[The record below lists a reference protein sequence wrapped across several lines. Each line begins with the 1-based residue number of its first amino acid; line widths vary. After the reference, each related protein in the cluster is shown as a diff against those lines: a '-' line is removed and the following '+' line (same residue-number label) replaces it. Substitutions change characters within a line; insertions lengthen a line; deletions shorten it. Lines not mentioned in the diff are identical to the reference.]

1 MSEFHDLL
9 RRHGIRPNKGLGQHF
24 LASEGVLKKIADAA
38 GLTPEDVVVEVGP
51 GVGTL
56 TRWLARSAG
65 EVVAV
70 ELDEAIL
77 PALREYLSGVG
88 NVRIVQGDI
97 LDLPAERLVPPDRR
111 YKVVAN
117 LPYYITSAAIRHFL
131 EDPHPPDLMVLT
143 VQWEVARRMS
153 ASPPKMSLLAVSVQV
168 YGEAEVLFRVPAG
181 AFYPPPKVDSGVVRI
196 RRRPVPLVPP
206 DERKRF
212 FRVVKAGFSQ
222 RRKQL
227 HNALSGGLGL
237 PSSEVKEAMLR
248 AGIQPRRRAETL
260 SVEEWLRLSR
270 EFGKG
275 G

>member
-1 MSEFHDLL
+1 MSEIHDLL
-9 RRHGIRPNKGLGQHF
+9 KRHGIRPHKALGQHF
-24 LASEGVLKKIADAA
+24 LTSEGVLKKIANAA
-38 GLTPEDVVVEVGP
+38 ELTPEDVVVEVGP

-56 TRWLARSAG
+56 TRWLAQSAG

-77 PALREYLSGVG
+77 PALREYLAGME
-88 NVRIVQGDI
+88 NVRIVHGDI
-97 LDLPAERLVPPDRR
+97 LKLPAERLVSPGRG

-131 EDPHPPDLMVLT
+131 EDPHPPDVMVLT
-143 VQWEVARRMS
+143 VQWEVARRIA

-168 YGEAEVLFRVPAG
+168 YGEAEVLFRIPAG

-196 RRRPVPLVPP
+196 QRRTVPLVLP

-212 FRVVKAGFSQ
+212 FRVVKAGFSR
-222 RRKQL
+222 RRKQI

-237 PSSEVKEAMLR
+237 PSEQVKEALLR

-260 SVEEWLRLSR
+260 SVGEWLRLSR
-270 EFGKG
+270 EFGDI
-275 G
+275 